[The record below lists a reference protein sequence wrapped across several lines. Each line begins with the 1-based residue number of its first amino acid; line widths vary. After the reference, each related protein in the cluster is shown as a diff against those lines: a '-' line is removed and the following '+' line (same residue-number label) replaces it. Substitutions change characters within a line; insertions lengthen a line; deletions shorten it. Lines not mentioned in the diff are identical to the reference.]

1 MKANFVI
8 GKKQIILSA
17 LIVILGGA
25 IYINYAY
32 ANQEEN
38 QITDVLMSTSQTDTS
53 SDTANTSA
61 DAAASAQTETEA
73 AGAQTESTAQNETT
87 SDSGRNYGDAQLVNG
102 PVSGSAYFEEASLN
116 KTKARD
122 EAVETVKNILAKA
135 DATDEE
141 VDQATAK
148 IVEISKQI
156 SDESKIENLIK
167 AKGFEQCVVYLDD
180 DNVSVVVQS
189 DGLSAEQ
196 AAQIKNIILSECSV
210 AQENISITEVSG

>member
-8 GKKQIILSA
+8 GKKQVILSA

-32 ANQEEN
+32 ANQGN
-38 QITDVLMSTSQTDTS
+38 GGGITDVVAPTSQTESVADTS
-53 SDTANTSA
+53 TSTDDTAQET
-61 DAAASAQTETEA
+61 DAQAQE
-73 AGAQTESTAQNETT
+73 TAQDETT
-87 SDSGRNYGDAQLVNG
+87 SDSGKNYGDAQLVNG
-102 PVSGSAYFEEASLN
+102 PVSGSAYFAEAALN

-122 EAVETVKNILAKA
+122 EAVETVKNILAKT
-135 DATDEE
+135 DATEE
-141 VDQATAK
+141 EINQATAE

-167 AKGFEQCVVYLDD
+167 AKGFEECVVYLDN

-189 DGLSAEQ
+189 DGLTAEQ
-196 AAQIKNIILSECSV
+196 AAQIKNIILAECSV
-210 AQENISITEVSG
+210 AQENISITEVTG